1 MHSKTDDNEIDIP
14 KERYMFQEKRQQT
27 IDDLRLA

>member
-1 MHSKTDDNEIDIP
+1 MHSKADDNEIDIP

>member
-1 MHSKTDDNEIDIP
+1 MHSKTDGNEIDIP

>member
-14 KERYMFQEKRQQT
+14 KERYMFQEERQQT